1 MLGRLGVRLM
11 SRFKIAVAAAATCFI
26 GFVAVA
32 ADPAPPVK
40 PAPASGPVYREFVS
54 GNPDAKVTM
63 IEYASLT
70 CPHCARFNEEVM
82 PELRKNYID
91 NGKIRY
97 VFRDYPLDNL
107 AAAAAAI
114 ARCAPGNR
122 GQAMID
128 MMYKNQ
134 NVWARSPKPIDP
146 LRGYAQLAGMS
157 AADVD
162 ACLANKAITGK
173 INEVMNTASSVY
185 KVEATPTFFIGEE
198 KLSGEIAY
206 KDLAKII
213 DKHIAAGK

>member
-1 MLGRLGVRLM
+1 M
-11 SRFKIAVAAAATCFI
+11 SRFKVAVVAAAVCFA
-26 GFVAVA
+26 GVA
-32 ADPAPPVK
+32 AIAADAPPAK
-40 PAPASGPVYREFVS
+40 AAPASGPVYREFVS
-54 GNPDAKVTM
+54 GNADAKVTM

-82 PELRKNYID
+82 PEVRKNYID

-97 VFRDYPLDNL
+97 VFRDYPLDAL

-114 ARCAPGNR
+114 ARCAPGDR
-122 GQAMID
+122 GKAMID
-128 MMYKNQ
+128 LMYKNQ

-173 INEVMNTASSVY
+173 ISEVMNTASSVY

-206 KDLAKII
+206 KDLAKLI